1 MSLSSQN
8 ENDPWVELVSV
19 HEVEAWLAFQNQEL
33 ARLLENKASVGQ
45 GLCLQLKLG
54 GEIFCHTNQEGEIL
68 LELSDEALWCIPVIS
83 KATNCAPPRAQLW
96 QLPNDVLIQLIFG
109 LNSLI
114 SSSRLVLSH
123 RFKVEFP

>member
-68 LELSDEALWCIPVIS
+68 LELSDEALCSECRNLFCYKSDKLQNNRSQAVKSSNKSIKKGRKKAKHDKMGLVS
-83 KATNCAPPRAQLW
+83 KYFL
-96 QLPNDVLIQLIFG
+96 
-109 LNSLI
+109 
-114 SSSRLVLSH
+114 
-123 RFKVEFP
+123 